1 MATMDDIAKQLGI
14 SKGTVS
20 KALSG
25 AADVSVLE
33 AAVELGYSRIS
44 RQGESRRVCIFVE
57 NMAYEKPEDFGWEI
71 ITGFRKL
78 AEPAG
83 YQVDIVPLTVELERS
98 VHYDAYMLREGYRGG
113 WTRG

>member
-25 AADVSVLE
+25 AADVSETTRKSVLE

-57 NMAYEKPEDFGWEI
+57 NMAYENSGH
-71 ITGFRKL
+71 KL
-78 AEPAG
+78 RLPMS
-83 YQVDIVPLTVELERS
+83 VLPLQPV
-98 VHYDAYMLREGYRGG
+98 
-113 WTRG
+113 